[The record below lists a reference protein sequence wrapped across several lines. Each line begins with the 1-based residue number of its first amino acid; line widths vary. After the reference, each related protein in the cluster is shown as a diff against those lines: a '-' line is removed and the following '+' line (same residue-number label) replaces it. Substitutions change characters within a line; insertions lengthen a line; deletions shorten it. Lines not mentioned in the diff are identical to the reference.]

1 MSRAYLIIH
10 CKDFEIMFK
19 IGKVHKKGRIKMLLP
34 KGEAV
39 YKDLKTEYVKL
50 EKLIKDLENE
60 ALTGYLRLD
69 TSDFTGILFFDRG
82 KLIGAVTEPES
93 ESPVFEIMKLSREPG
108 IINVYTLSPEHL
120 SILASAVSGKK
131 LIDKIP
137 FEIVDFVKL
146 MERLSRERLS
156 GIVYIE
162 DPPEE
167 AVLVVYL
174 FDGDPVDFMYED
186 IDSTLIG
193 DMALEKIEIM
203 RNSTTSIITVYES
216 SVISIQTDPESM
228 RKSITN
234 LYQKICDIIIDQ
246 IGEKEF
252 SKKFRKK
259 CLEYVEEYPFL
270 DPFDPGI
277 YMEKNS
283 SELVIQEDIPIGAAT
298 EALNKVINSLL
309 NNLSAK
315 DKRLIRS
322 KIKEL
327 ISENKEI
334 HEVVKLNLEENIE

>member
-1 MSRAYLIIH
+1 MITH
-10 CKDFEIMFK
+10 CKDFEIVFK
-19 IGKVHKKGRIKMLLP
+19 IEKNTRKGRFKMLLP

-60 ALTGYLRLD
+60 SFTGYLRLD
-69 TSDFTGILFFDRG
+69 TTDFTGILFFDRG

-93 ESPVFEIMKLSREPG
+93 ESPVFEIMKLSRESG

-137 FEIVDFVKL
+137 FEIIDFVRL

-162 DPPEE
+162 DPSEE

-186 IDSTLIG
+186 IDSTLTG
-193 DMALEKIEIM
+193 DKALEKIEIM
-203 RNSTTSIITVYES
+203 RNSATSIITVYES
-216 SVISIQTDPESM
+216 SIVSVQTDPESM
-228 RKSITN
+228 RNSITDF
-234 LYQKICDIIIDQ
+234 YQKICEIIIDQ
-246 IGEKEF
+246 IGEKDF
-252 SKKFRKK
+252 SKKFRKI
-259 CLEYVEEYPFL
+259 CLEYVDEYSFL

-277 YMEKNS
+277 YIEKNS
-283 SELVIQEDIPIGAAT
+283 SSLVIQEDIPIGVAA
-298 EALNKVINSLL
+298 EALNKVINNLL
-309 NNLSAK
+309 KNLSPK
-315 DKRLIRS
+315 DKRVITN
-322 KIKEL
+322 KIKDFV
-327 ISENKEI
+327 SENEEI
-334 HEVVKLNLEENIE
+334 RKMVKLNLEETVGQ